1 MKTENIT
8 RRAVSVLLCVLL
20 LCSLIPP
27 VYAAG
32 ESSAITGAEM
42 EVGSARV
49 QVSYTAAVDAVA
61 VAALYDGSTGKMRA
75 VGTENA
81 DAGSGTFPVYLPE
94 TRQEGDQLRVF
105 LLDRDSSSP
114 LAQNWTE
121 KNHFGNVQ
129 VGSCISFGHYEQ
141 DNDLTNGKEPIS
153 WRVLAKENGKALLIS
168 EYALDCKP
176 YNETYTEVTW
186 ETCTLRQWLNHDFL
200 TAAFKAHEQDAIA
213 VTNVKAEDHSFW
225 NTDAG
230 NDTQDKLFLLSIK
243 EAEKY
248 FAPDEFDKTIGQEN
262 KDRACRATA
271 YAIKNGSRTYSSA
284 DSMAEY
290 DGCCTWWLRTP
301 TGSQRQAADVECFG
315 YVYGNFDSNGVDA
328 DGMSVRPA
336 LWVNLNS

>member
-1 MKTENIT
+1 MKTQNIT
-8 RRAVSVLLCVLL
+8 LRAVSVLLCVLL
-20 LCSLIPP
+20 FCSLIPP

-105 LLDRDSSSP
+105 LLERDSSSP

-129 VGSCISFGHYEQ
+129 VGSCISFGRYEQ

-153 WRVLAKENGKALLIS
+153 WRVLAVENGKALLIS
-168 EYALDCKP
+168 EYALDCKKF
-176 YNETYTEVTW
+176 NETYSDVTW
-186 ETCTLRQWLNHDFL
+186 ETCTIRQWLNKDFYNV
-200 TAAFKAHEQDAIA
+200 AFNSEEKASIA
-213 VTNVKAEDHSFW
+213 TTTVVNEDNPICGADGG
-225 NTDAG
+225 NT
-230 NDTQDKLFLLSIK
+230 TQDKIFLLSFGEAQEYFVNDDGSHDFGK
-243 EAEKY
+243 ESH
-248 FAPDEFDKTIGQEN
+248 
-262 KDRACRATA
+262 DRACKPTA
-271 YAIKNGSRTYSSA
+271 YAIAQGCWA
-284 DSMAEY
+284 Y
-290 DGCCTWWLRTP
+290 DDPDKWHDGFCWWWLRSP
-301 TGSQRQAADVECFG
+301 GWGQDHAA
-315 YVYGNFDSNGVDA
+315 GVDR
-328 DGMSVRPA
+328 DGDLHGDGFGVHYGDAAVRPA
-336 LWVNLNS
+336 FWINLNS